1 MDECYVIFILGNC
14 SDRTPIKQ
22 SLSRSLSLI
31 CYILNIICL
40 HNYMAT
46 FGCPVNKIRNTFF
59 LWLVIFQY

>member
-31 CYILNIICL
+31 YYILNIICL